1 MRSRPSGGVALT
13 WTALYQPRMVC
24 SEDVFWP
31 CLGVLGVPLI
41 TVPDS
46 SPRASKGVRALAW
59 RFCRIFARG
68 PSPSRLYFVPGGA
81 RERTRRV

>member
-1 MRSRPSGGVALT
+1 
-13 WTALYQPRMVC
+13 MVC
-24 SEDVFWP
+24 SAGVYQL

-46 SPRASKGVRALAW
+46 SPRASKGVLVLAW
-59 RFCRIFARG
+59 RLCRIFCEG
-68 PSPSRLYFVPGGA
+68 TGLSRLYFVPMGA